1 MINIYRNRIAVSDMT
16 KGTLKQVWFFIACL
30 LVVTYLNASSKFSS
44 HTENGMFMYD
54 IHGVVYECNKPN
66 LVNEGLCRDYGRVTR
81 TENGVLLYTQNEVKH
96 ITYDKKPLIS
106 KKPVG
111 REMVEISNSNEKM
124 LSRVMY

>member
-1 MINIYRNRIAVSDMT
+1 
-16 KGTLKQVWFFIACL
+16 
-30 LVVTYLNASSKFSS
+30 
-44 HTENGMFMYD
+44 MFMYD

-81 TENGVLLYTQNEVKH
+81 TKNGVLLYTQNGVKH

-111 REMVEISNSNEKM
+111 REMVEISNSDEK
-124 LSRVMY
+124 LLGRVMY